1 MLTYTAFRTREKQL
15 RNGWS
20 NANEENK
27 LKVGTV
33 FTARFFSLKTLKPHA
48 AYPETPGICKSEAY
62 SAERL
67 EFRGALPLP
76 PPPHTRQGCTSQW
89 GLEAGSSPARSTRSH
104 ATTRAVLSLT
114 STPAHSEVTQV
125 P

>member
-1 MLTYTAFRTREKQL
+1 MLTYTAFHTREKRL

-62 SAERL
+62 SAERP

-76 PPPHTRQGCTSQW
+76 PATTHTA
-89 GLEAGSSPARSTRSH
+89 GLHFPAGSRGRQLPS
-104 ATTRAVLSLT
+104 
-114 STPAHSEVTQV
+114 
-125 P
+125 